1 MPEMDVYNW
10 NKEKVG
16 TVVLSDSIFHGAIK
30 RHLYY
35 DCVRAELLSRRRGT
49 VLVKNRSMVSGTT
62 RKMYRQKGT
71 GRARHGD
78 RRAPIFR
85 HGGVCFG
92 PTPRDYEIR
101 IPKKVRRA
109 AIISALTERTISGH
123 LVILDSMALQ
133 EPKTKKVF
141 EAMKRFGWNSALFVD
156 GDNSAMSLSCR
167 NLPNAKFLNVKGLNL
182 FDLLKYENLVIT
194 KEAAL
199 QLEGVLKR

>member
-16 TVVLSDSIFHGAIK
+16 TIILADEVFQGAT
-30 RHLYY
+30 RPHLYH

-49 VLVKNRSMVSGTT
+49 VLVKSRSMVSGTT

-85 HGGVCFG
+85 HGGICFG
-92 PTPRDYEIR
+92 PVPRDYELR
-101 IPKKVRRA
+101 IPKKVRKS
-109 AIISALTERTISGH
+109 AIISALSERTSSGR
-123 LVILDSMALQ
+123 LIILDSMAMD
-133 EPKTKKVF
+133 EPKTKNVF
-141 EAMKRFGWNSALFVD
+141 DAMKRFGLGSALFID
-156 GDNSAMSLSCR
+156 GDNKAMSLSCR
-167 NLPNAKFLNVKGLNL
+167 NLPNAKFLHVKGLNL
-182 FDLLKYENLVIT
+182 FDLLKYENLVMT
-194 KEAAL
+194 KDAVL

>member
-16 TVVLSDSIFHGAIK
+16 TIVLSDEVFRGAV
-30 RHLYY
+30 RPHLYY
-35 DCVRAELLSRRRGT
+35 DCVRAELLSRRKGT
-49 VLVKNRSMVSGTT
+49 VLAKNRSMVSGTT

-92 PTPRDYEIR
+92 PVPRDYEIR
-101 IPKKVRRA
+101 VPKKVRRA
-109 AIISALTERTISGH
+109 AIISALTERTSSGR
-123 LVILDSMALQ
+123 LVILDSMAMD
-133 EPKTKKVF
+133 EPRTKKVF
-141 EAMKRFGWNSALFVD
+141 EAMKRFGLGSALFVD
-156 GDNSAMSLSCR
+156 GDNRTMSLSCR

-182 FDLLKYENLVIT
+182 FDLLKYENLVMT
-194 KEAAL
+194 KDAVL